1 MLFSSYGIPSHYRAH
16 RRLSILVI
24 LKPEPIIHYLSIIAI
39 LIFKNI
45 KIPSVISAYHLSA
58 KNVRGYELLRKT
70 FCKESFA
77 AFQDLLIY
85 SLEISGIPGIID
97 ILRMRGEIHKKM
109 NLSLGIT
116 AEDTVH
122 VT

>member
-1 MLFSSYGIPSHYRAH
+1 MLFSSYGILSHYRAH

-85 SLEISGIPGIID
+85 SLEIPGIPRIID
-97 ILRMRGEIHKKM
+97 ILGMRGEIHKKM
-109 NLSLGIT
+109 NLSLRIT

>member
-1 MLFSSYGIPSHYRAH
+1 MQFSTYGILSHYRAH
-16 RRLSILVI
+16 RCLSINVI
-24 LKPEPIIHYLSIIAI
+24 LKSEPIIHYLSIIAI

-45 KIPSVISAYHLSA
+45 KIPSVISTYHLSA
-58 KNVRGYELLRKT
+58 KNVRGNELLRKT

-77 AFQDLLIY
+77 AFQDLLVN
-85 SLEISGIPGIID
+85 SLEIPGIPGIID

-109 NLSLGIT
+109 NLSLRIT

>member
-1 MLFSSYGIPSHYRAH
+1 MLFSSYGLLSHYRTH
-16 RRLSILVI
+16 RCLSILVI
-24 LKPEPIIHYLSIIAI
+24 LKSEPIIHYLSIIAI

-58 KNVRGYELLRKT
+58 KNVRGNELLQKT

-77 AFQDLLIY
+77 AFQDLLVN
-85 SLEISGIPGIID
+85 SLEIPGIPGIID

-109 NLSLGIT
+109 NLSLRIT

>member
-1 MLFSSYGIPSHYRAH
+1 MLFSSYGIPSHYRTH
-16 RRLSILVI
+16 RCLSILVI

-45 KIPSVISAYHLSA
+45 KTPPVIPADHLSA

-97 ILRMRGEIHKKM
+97 ILGMRGEIHKKM

>member
-1 MLFSSYGIPSHYRAH
+1 MLFSSYGIPSHYQAH

-24 LKPEPIIHYLSIIAI
+24 LKSEPIIHYLSIIAI
-39 LIFKNI
+39 LIYKNI
-45 KIPSVISAYHLSA
+45 KIPSVIPAYHLSA

-85 SLEISGIPGIID
+85 SLEIPGIPGIID
-97 ILRMRGEIHKKM
+97 ILGMRGEIHKKM